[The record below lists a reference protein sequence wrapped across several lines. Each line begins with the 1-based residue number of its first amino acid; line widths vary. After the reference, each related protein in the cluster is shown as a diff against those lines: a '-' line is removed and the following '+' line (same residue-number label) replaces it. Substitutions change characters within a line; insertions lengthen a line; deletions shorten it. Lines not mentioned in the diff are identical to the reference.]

1 MEDKIEFKEF
11 DENITSIFSPKSSY
25 TFLVGA
31 GVSMD
36 KPSNVPSAIEIVRNL
51 LELSAPPEEVANL
64 LALDKLRFELVVEK
78 IKIEI
83 DEDLRFLDYL
93 ELITEPNLIHYFLAN
108 SIIRGNYVIT
118 TNFDYLIEHALM
130 RTLEKKWHEDIIPI
144 ITKEDFIFYQEPKRL
159 IDNNKYSIYK
169 IHGSKRNIVTNKDTS
184 DSLITTISAL
194 GKEREEGETFAI
206 EPYKKPAIYNLMNQ
220 RTLVVMGY
228 SGSDD
233 FDIGPTLKELPFLR
247 RIIWVEHSTRHK
259 LQIKKIE
266 SYKNSKKDLP
276 YIEKF
281 LMDISST
288 EEIDAILI
296 KTHTGNFIE
305 TVLWPIFLPHVSI
318 SELNLFSSE
327 MHIPLFSEW
336 IKPLYENINLI
347 QKYKL
352 ATQLFYFLKQLESTK
367 RCSENSLALANEI
380 NDLPAKSY
388 FLNFIGLINQIS
400 GNYNKAI
407 THYKEALQIDEN
419 LNDFAS
425 KAAALNNIGG
435 IYLTWGN
442 YDEALDNYNKA
453 LEIAKEIGDFLGKVI
468 NLNNIGRV
476 HEIRGDLNQALEK
489 YKESLKIVQEIG
501 DLSQKAAI
509 LNNIGMIHSTKQEY
523 EPALEQFTEALKIAE
538 LLGDLYGK
546 IILENN
552 IGRIYH
558 ETGKF
563 DDALNQYNKTVSIA
577 EQLGDLSKKAGCLN
591 NIGSLYLAR
600 GNLDSALEKYQEA
613 LHLEE
618 RLGDPLMKVIYL
630 NNIGTIYNTQA
641 KYDLAAESYVEA
653 LSIAENLG
661 DLSKKAMLITKI
673 GAINMIQGDHWA
685 ALDKYE
691 EAILIFGEL
700 EEFSNKAASFSN
712 IGKIYEKIEN
722 YSKALKAYQE
732 AFQIDDDTED
742 LMGKAS
748 DLYNIGRTYELLNE
762 YRKSIIS
769 FEDSLVIFTQLEQ
782 NQYAEVIKQNI
793 NNLRKKMKS
802 F

>member
-1 MEDKIEFKEF
+1 MEDEIEFKEF
-11 DENITSIFSPKSSY
+11 DESITSFFSPKVSY

-36 KPSNVPSAIEIVRNL
+36 QPSNVPSAIEIVRSL
-51 LELSAPPEEVANL
+51 LELSAPPEEVTNL
-64 LALDKLRFELVVEK
+64 LALDKLRFELAVEK

-83 DEDLRFLDYL
+83 DEDLKFLDYL

-118 TNFDYLIEHALM
+118 TNFDYLIEHALV
-130 RTLEKKWHEDIIPI
+130 RTLDKQWHKDIIPI
-144 ITKEDFIFYQEPKRL
+144 ITKEDFIFYQEPNKL
-159 IDNNKYSIYK
+159 ITNNKYPIYK
-169 IHGSKRNIVTNKDTS
+169 IHGSKRNIILDKDTS

-206 EPYKKPAIYNLMNQ
+206 EPYKKPAIYNLMEQ

-233 FDIGPTLKELPFLR
+233 FDIGPTLKELPFLK
-247 RIIWVEHSTRHK
+247 RIIWVEHSPHHK
-259 LQIKKIE
+259 VEIIKIKT
-266 SYKNSKKDLP
+266 SKNFKEDLSH
-276 YIEKF
+276 IEKV
-281 LMDISST
+281 LIDISAT
-288 EEIDAILI
+288 AEIDIVLI

-318 SELNLFSSE
+318 NELNLFGSE
-327 MHIPLFSEW
+327 VQIPVFSEW
-336 IKPLYENINLI
+336 IKPLYENIDLI

-352 ATQLFYFLKQLESTK
+352 ATQLFYFLKNIDATK
-367 RCSENSLALANEI
+367 RCSEKSLALANEI

-388 FLNFIGLINQIS
+388 FLNFLGLINQIS

-407 THYKEALQIDEN
+407 TKYKEALQIDDI
-419 LNDFAS
+419 LSDFAS
-425 KAAALNNIGG
+425 KVAAFNNIGG

-453 LEIAKEIGDFLGKVI
+453 LEIANDIGDFSGKVI

-476 HEIRGDLNQALEK
+476 HEVRGNFNQALEK

-509 LNNIGMIHSTKQEY
+509 LNNIGMIYSTKQDY
-523 EPALEQFTEALKIAE
+523 ELALEQFTEAFKIAE
-538 LLGDLYGK
+538 QLGDLYGK
-546 IILENN
+546 LILENN

-558 ETGKF
+558 EIGNF
-563 DDALNQYNKTVSIA
+563 DNALDQYNKTVSIA

-591 NIGSLYLAR
+591 NIGSLYLAG
-600 GNLDSALEKYQEA
+600 GNLDKALEKYKEA

-618 RLGDPLMKVIYL
+618 RLGDPSMKVIYL

-641 KYDLAAESYVEA
+641 KYNLAAESYVEA
-653 LSIAENLG
+653 LSIVENIG
-661 DLSKKAMLITKI
+661 DISKKALLLTKI
-673 GAINMIQGDHWA
+673 GAINMIQGDHWG

-700 EEFSNKAASFSN
+700 KEFSNKAASFSN

-722 YSKALKAYQE
+722 YHKALKAYQE
-732 AFQIDDDTED
+732 ALQINDDVAD

-748 DLYNIGRTYELLNE
+748 DLFNVGRTYELLNE
-762 YRKSIIS
+762 YRKAIQN
-769 FEDSLVIFTQLEQ
+769 FEDSLEIFTQLEQ
-782 NQYAEVIKQNI
+782 NQYVDVLKQKI